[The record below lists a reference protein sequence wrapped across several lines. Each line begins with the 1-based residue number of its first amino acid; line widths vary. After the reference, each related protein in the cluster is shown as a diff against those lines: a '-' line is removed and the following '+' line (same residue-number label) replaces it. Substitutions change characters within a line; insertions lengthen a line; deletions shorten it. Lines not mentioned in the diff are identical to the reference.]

1 MAIWLAKTLPPLAKF
16 GQSKSLANGG
26 PHVLLPPAASLSASS
41 LSYPLSPFVSARRPG
56 VNAGAADPTGR
67 RLPCQP
73 SSPLQAAIAFLL
85 RRWPSAQLDKEDDG
99 AARRLSNNA
108 GAELVMAD
116 AAVPLAAADF
126 EQVDQFTCGGFSLT
140 VAMNHLL
147 AGGESVCAIDSEEGR
162 ARRSGWRAWRRG
174 RPARIRS
181 RRRLMRLLSSSG
193 AGHRRVKRWHRRRLP
208 IHAPPRLKPP
218 PPHPPV
224 GKRATGAGWV
234 EVGKG
239 KGVTVEEERG
249 RR

>member
-1 MAIWLAKTLPPLAKF
+1 MSRGAYLHP
-16 GQSKSLANGG
+16 
-26 PHVLLPPAASLSASS
+26 
-41 LSYPLSPFVSARRPG
+41 RME
-56 VNAGAADPTGR
+56 GAADPTGR

-85 RRWPSAQLDKEDDG
+85 RRRPSAQLDNEDDG
-99 AARRLSNNA
+99 AARRLSNNT

-140 VAMNHLL
+140 MAMNHLL

-181 RRRLMRLLSSSG
+181 RRRLMRLSSSSG

-208 IHAPPRLKPP
+208 IHPPPRLKPP

-239 KGVTVEEERG
+239 KDNVPSPFKGKEANSMVHADNWSNNALAPIRHRKAPQSFAIKTI
-249 RR
+249 